1 MATLLER
8 INALTDEQ
16 AVWAL
21 QELWDLLPG
30 EKPTSSVL
38 VDYLNEIEWSASERE
53 RDFVRAIR
61 ESRDPEVAAALAR
74 TVLSELAKDENMHHH
89 LDEAIRR
96 AQMRHMASGVELA
109 LVLGMVVLTS
119 TIEFHRT
126 PQGGV
131 VIKYKTELPEL
142 IKSLAEL
149 VGKLPQSILEK
160 LLQKGLGG

>member
-21 QELWDLLPG
+21 QELWDLLPW
-30 EKPTSSVL
+30 EKPTAGVL

-61 ESRDPEVAAALAR
+61 ENRDPEVAAALAR

-96 AQMRHMASGVELA
+96 AQMPHMASGVEVA
-109 LVLGMVVLTS
+109 LVLVMAALTS
-119 TIEFHRT
+119 RIKFRRT
-126 PQGGV
+126 PQGEV
-131 VIKYKTELPEL
+131 VFEYQTNLPEL

-149 VGKLPQSILEK
+149 ADKLPQSILEK
-160 LLQKGLGG
+160 LRQKFLGS